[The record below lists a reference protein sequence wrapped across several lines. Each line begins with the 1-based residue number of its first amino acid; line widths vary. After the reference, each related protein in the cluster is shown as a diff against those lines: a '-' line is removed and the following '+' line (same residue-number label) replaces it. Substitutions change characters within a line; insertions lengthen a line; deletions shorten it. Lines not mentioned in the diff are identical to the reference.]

1 MHINK
6 KNRICSHS
14 SDLIKPEKIKIKI
27 FFKL

>member
-14 SDLIKPEKIKIKI
+14 SDLIKPEKIEIKNC
-27 FFKL
+27 FKQ